1 MKRPRFEDN
10 RDFYG
15 AVGNQI
21 ALFRKSRRITQ
32 EDLAGRISMTRTSVI
47 NIEKGRQQVLVH
59 TLLDI
64 ARALRVPVSELLPGE
79 ESIEA
84 SLRNQPQKGR
94 EWIESALS
102 AKRSK

>member
-1 MKRPRFEDN
+1 VKRPRLQHN

-21 ALFRKSRRITQ
+21 AILRKSRGITQ
-32 EDLAGRISMTRTSVI
+32 EQLAAKILMTRTSVI

-59 TLLDI
+59 TLFDI
-64 ARALRVPVSELLPGE
+64 SRALQVPVSKFLPGE
-79 ESIEA
+79 ESLE
-84 SLRNQPQKGR
+84 SLLRNQPKKGR